1 MYPSLIPLLAF
12 SLRDR
17 LAAMSWLELV
27 LWIGMASLTVA
38 LLVLMG
44 TRWGHVRPVEKCVVL
59 SIFAHVLFIAYAYGT
74 KLSFGTGWGL
84 GSEVRVT
91 LEDGYDD
98 EGDVFRTVD
107 PNLPPVD
114 SIPELPREA
123 ATENLPT
130 EPPVAEQP
138 PAEPPQPAPEL
149 LPSPEPPKAETPAE
163 PPSLL
168 AEPTP
173 PAAES
178 AAPTLIPDAAEQ
190 VADVPTE
197 APEVVIET
205 PPSMSPDVSP
215 APETAVPME
224 TPEVEITASP
234 TNGHDAAAA
243 TPHQSES
250 AMVAIPQPSNS
261 TYAIADSSRTES
273 PRRPVDNQP
282 LPEAYRLRSAK
293 NRFQL
298 AIPFGATESSESAVN
313 AALAWLAS
321 VQSPDGRWDASE
333 FGAGRETKTLGQD
346 RQGAGETADMGIT
359 GLALL
364 AFLGAGK
371 THVEGEYRDTVQ
383 HGLEFLLRGQ
393 ATDGNLAGPAKL
405 FEKMYCHG
413 IASLAVGEAYALTG
427 DPRLQSAL
435 TRAVTFSVSSQHPT
449 SGGWRYQP
457 GDRGDMSQ
465 FGWQVMALRSAEL
478 GSLPVDERTRSL
490 MLKFLDS
497 ATSGK
502 QKGLGSYRAG
512 ERPSR
517 TMTAEAIA
525 CRFFLQVPPHSAMI
539 QEATDFIM
547 QELPGNGQP
556 NLYYWYYATLALF
569 QDQGPAWQTW
579 NESLQRHLV
588 ANQRRDGRLAGSWDT
603 TDVWGGY
610 GGRVYTTAMGA
621 LCLEVYYRYL
631 PLYEHTET
639 SRQAEAR
646 RELRR

>member
-1 MYPSLIPLLAF
+1 MSSPQILLLAF

-44 TRWGHVRPVEKCVVL
+44 TRWGQVRPVEKCVVL
-59 SIFAHVLFIAYAYGT
+59 SIFAHILFIAYAYGT
-74 KLSFGTGWGL
+74 KLNFGDGWSL
-84 GSEVRVT
+84 GSTVRVT

-98 EGDVFRTVD
+98 EADIFRAVD
-107 PNLPPVD
+107 PNLEPVD
-114 SIPELPREA
+114 SIPAVPQETTIEDP
-123 ATENLPT
+123 PQ

-138 PAEPPQPAPEL
+138 TTESPQPAPEL
-149 LPSPEPPKAETPAE
+149 LPTPEPPAAE
-163 PPSLL
+163 PPALL
-168 AEPTP
+168 AEPMP

-178 AAPTLIPDAAEQ
+178 VAPALIAEA
-190 VADVPTE
+190 VELPADVPADT
-197 APEVVIET
+197 PEVVIEST
-205 PPSMSPDVSP
+205 PSMTPEVSP
-215 APETAVPME
+215 IPETAVPLE
-224 TPEVEITASP
+224 TPQVEI
-234 TNGHDAAAA
+234 AA
-243 TPHQSES
+243 TPTTDRDAAIATPSPQEDVTVPVPES
-250 AMVAIPQPSNS
+250 PET
-261 TYAIADSSRTES
+261 TYAVADSRRTES

-282 LPEAYRLRSAK
+282 LPESYRLRSAK
-293 NRFQL
+293 NRLQL
-298 AIPFGATESSESAVN
+298 AIPFGATETSEAAVN
-313 AALAWLAS
+313 AALVWLAS
-321 VQSPDGRWDASE
+321 VQSADGRWDASD

-371 THVEGEYRDTVQ
+371 THLEGEYRDTVQ
-383 HGLEFLLRGQ
+383 HGLEFVLRGQ
-393 ATDGNLAGPAKL
+393 ANDGNLAGPARL

-435 TRAVTFSVSSQHPT
+435 KRAVAYSVASQHPT

-478 GSLPVDERTRSL
+478 GGLTIDDRTRSL
-490 MLKFLDS
+490 MLKFLED

-502 QKGLGSYRAG
+502 QKGLASYRAG

-525 CRFFLQVPPHSAMI
+525 CRFFLQVPPNSTMA
-539 QEATDFIM
+539 QEASDFIV
-547 QELPGNGQP
+547 QELPDNGQP
-556 NLYYWYYATLALF
+556 NLYYWYYATLALY

-579 NESLQRHLV
+579 NESLQRRLV
-588 ANQRRDGRLAGSWDT
+588 ANQRRDGGLAGSWDT
-603 TDVWGGY
+603 NDVWGGY

-631 PLYEHTET
+631 PLYAQTET

-646 RELRR
+646 RGDKVTR